1 MKTKE
6 KSWQRAWVWLLA
18 FLNKI
23 DPSQFVLKK
32 DPLVHIEEDKITP
45 QEIRES
51 RERISSLEKQ
61 LVFIKQKSQRQ
72 AKIQDNPYL
81 KGREAWNDLYGT
93 QTIKLENA
101 YRIIGLMALAV
112 VVAMIGFVVVAG
124 QSKVEP
130 YIVQVQDNH
139 VLGVTPADQKMPI
152 STQLVSYF
160 IDQFITDS
168 RSVRADNAVQKTY
181 SSTAYALTKGQA
193 SNTVKQYFDG
203 NDPFSLNQK
212 ITRDVEINYTMP
224 VSAHSYQ
231 VGWTETT
238 RDLSGDLLTQ
248 ESYVAVIS
256 YEFGSVISGLE
267 NYNPFGIYLTN
278 IAWNHTA

>member
-1 MKTKE
+1 M
-6 KSWQRAWVWLLA
+6 QH
-18 FLNKI
+18 FLRHWRQHLEPLVRVCKKI
-23 DPSQFVLKK
+23 DPTRFFIKK
-32 DPLVHIEEDKITP
+32 DPVIHIEEEKITP
-45 QEIRES
+45 QEFKKYKLKIA
-51 RERISSLEKQ
+51 SLEKQ

-72 AKIQDNPYL
+72 ARIQDNPYL

-101 YRIIGLMALAV
+101 YRIMGVMALGL
-112 VVAMIGFVVVAG
+112 VVAMIGFVIVAG

-152 STQLVSYF
+152 SSQLVSYF
-160 IDQFITDS
+160 MDQFITDS